1 MTKLPGQPKRNQSA
15 YFIWMNSN
23 RENIKKDFPDLS
35 LAEFGKKAGELW
47 KAMEDKSVR
56 FDCLMTYL
64 LCLFNSF
71 FAFFAGVGAE
81 GG

>member
-56 FDCLMTYL
+56 FICR
-64 LCLFNSF
+64 
-71 FAFFAGVGAE
+71 
-81 GG
+81 